1 MPGRSRGLFLAISLI
16 YVLIHL
22 NTMFASRSSCS
33 STARSV
39 ACRDGRLA
47 MAVWP
52 YSSRPSPQAC
62 TAAHQPAHHEHH
74 ARTAHRCAPNTPTYR
89 TEQLLVGGDEVQQA
103 ASHALEPQPAA
114 VAHVLGARGC
124 VWQWRSR
131 SMRGM
136 HTHAKRRRTCGS
148 RCRPGP
154 ARRQAAV
161 EQPCW
166 QPPWPRCSNE
176 PS

>member
-1 MPGRSRGLFLAISLI
+1 MMCQAVFHGLKLFGPFVGSVYRHSYRVGLYIVAGR
-16 YVLIHL
+16 
-22 NTMFASRSSCS
+22 
-33 STARSV
+33 
-39 ACRDGRLA
+39 RL
-47 MAVWP
+47 
-52 YSSRPSPQAC
+52 R
-62 TAAHQPAHHEHH
+62 H
-74 ARTAHRCAPNTPTYR
+74 ARTSHRCAPNTPMYR
-89 TEQLLVGGDEVQQA
+89 TVQLLEGGDEVQQA

-166 QPPWPRCSNE
+166 QPPWPRC
-176 PS
+176 PSDPS